1 LEKIFPIF
9 LSISLLMMAVSPS
22 TQKKTEVLL
31 KFSKQEGIM
40 RIVFEGE
47 RTLINNS
54 KISTSPSEIKI
65 EFPWPFTMT
74 APEDLPFEIAVKD
87 KLLVINLKEKG
98 EIKFFSLSSPARLV
112 FDVQKKEKQTETQPA
127 PIISKVFVIDAGHGG
142 YDFGITSGDVSEKSA
157 SLDLAKDLGKV
168 LLKKGKKVFLT
179 RKVDQYVSLN
189 DRINFI
195 NQKSPDVFISFHSS
209 MSEDFILYSPKFE
222 EQGSDEIIDS
232 YSLSTRQKKYIKKSK
247 LLSDGIE
254 GMIKEEFKA
263 NVIRREMPLPILNSV
278 GAPSVLIE
286 LPSPRF
292 LVYDQ
297 QMRTRLINSII
308 NGVALYGQ

>member
-1 LEKIFPIF
+1 MKRISLIF
-9 LSISLLMMAVSPS
+9 LSVFVLTAVSLS
-22 TQKKTEVLL
+22 AQKKTEVLL
-31 KFSKQEGIM
+31 KFSKQEGTM
-40 RIVFEGE
+40 RVVFEAGE
-47 RTLINNS
+47 SFINKT
-54 KISTSPSEIKI
+54 KITTSPYQIKI

-74 APEDLPFEIAVKD
+74 APEELPFEIVATD

-112 FDVQKKEKQTETQPA
+112 FDVQKKEKQTETQSA
-127 PIISKVFVIDAGHGG
+127 PIISKVFVVDAGHGG
-142 YDFGITSGDVSEKSA
+142 YDFGITSGDVSEKDV
-157 SLDLAKDLGKV
+157 SLGMAKDLGKV

-179 RKVDQYVSLN
+179 RKVDQYISLN
-189 DRINFI
+189 DRINFV
-195 NQKSPDVFISFHSS
+195 NQKSPYVFISFHSS
-209 MSEDFILYSPKFE
+209 MSRDFILYSPKFE

-232 YSLSTRQKKYIKKSK
+232 YSLSARQKKYVKKSK
-247 LLSDGIE
+247 LLSDSIE

-286 LPSPRF
+286 IPSPGF

-297 QMRTRLINSII
+297 QIKARLINSIL
-308 NGVALYGQ
+308 NGIGAYGQ